1 MNIEKI
7 EINEDG
13 DYRIK
18 YNGKIIKRKGV
29 VEVYG
34 ANENL
39 ANRLNPNIIELLES
53 DDCIHTEYK
62 EPVMSFD
69 QLKSSKLFELRS
81 KRDNVINVGDTEI
94 GISDIMMFVPL
105 LLLDDT
111 KKNSKLPIETPSGL
125 MIENIETLENILE
138 LYVDHIKLYSQKIN
152 DCEKTKTK
160 SEVEAITV

>member
-13 DYRIK
+13 DYNIK
-18 YNGKIIKRKGV
+18 YNNKLIRRKGV
-29 VEVYG
+29 IVVYISG
-34 ANENL
+34 KDLTNK
-39 ANRLNPNIIELLES
+39 LNTNIIELLES
-53 DDCIHTEYK
+53 DDCIHTKYK
-62 EPVMSFD
+62 EPVLPFE
-69 QLKSSKLFELRS
+69 QLKADKLFELRS